1 MLMKFAQTLWFAG
14 ILLALSAASA
24 SWAKDAKPTAIGPA
38 QIAAGQGESSGLF
51 VDRWMKRCGDDPGS
65 RTFTSCDGEDH
76 LRMLEDALALGRKSG
91 KHVLV
96 EVGFEGCPP
105 CVVFKNRLIKNKQA
119 EGRFAN
125 SVIVVPMDRYKLYQR
140 HRSRLAKRGITSF
153 SRVPKFYLLNYSTGL
168 VIKGAKGRTFG
179 RIVMGALARD
189 NEFYDFLE
197 RAEVVEDASRQ

>member
-1 MLMKFAQTLWFAG
+1 MSVIFGQLQKFTG
-14 ILLALSAASA
+14 VLLALSVSTSA
-24 SWAKDAKPTAIGPA
+24 WATDAQPIAIGPTQVA
-38 QIAAGQGESSGLF
+38 DAKGESSGLF

-76 LRMLEDALALGRKSG
+76 LRMLEDALALGRKTG

-105 CVVFKNRLIKNKQA
+105 CTIFKNRLIKNKQA
-119 EGRFAN
+119 AGRFAN
-125 SVIVVPMDRYKLYQR
+125 SVIVVPLDRNKLYQS
-140 HRSRLAKRGITSF
+140 HRSKLVERGITSF
-153 SRVPKFYLLNYSTGL
+153 SRVPKFYLLNYATGS

-197 RAEVVEDASRQ
+197 RAKIVEDASRQ